1 MLEACEASNAYGRDR
16 GGSYNTDGTFHFRGR
31 DYERDAN
38 ANRVLLGSSI
48 VVCLSDLE
56 TTDTVAQLKL
66 HYQNAKMP
74 MMEAK
79 LDSGGVKLTFDRPLD
94 AAAFRRAVSLGEYTN
109 AELEDYR
116 RTHASP
122 SCPNKLLLAYLA
134 TFILCL
140 LYTSPSPRD
149 AHES

>member
-38 ANRVLLGSSI
+38 TNQVLLGLSL
-48 VVCLSDLE
+48 VVLVS
-56 TTDTVAQLKL
+56 TSDTVAELKL

-79 LDSGGVKLTFDRPLD
+79 LSSGGVKQVDLTFNRPLD
-94 AAAFRRAVSLGEYTN
+94 AAAFRRAVSL
-109 AELEDYR
+109 
-116 RTHASP
+116 
-122 SCPNKLLLAYLA
+122 
-134 TFILCL
+134 
-140 LYTSPSPRD
+140 
-149 AHES
+149 